1 MLIPRPAPDGAPTG
15 LVGAGAAGDAAVVLA
30 SRTDPE
36 AVAALFDRHAGRIGR
51 YLARRLGEQAAA
63 DLVGETFLVAFR
75 RRYAYDLT
83 RADALPWLYG
93 IATTLVGQHRRE
105 EARRHRLQAA
115 LPVEPVEPF
124 PADRVAE
131 RVAAAAVRR
140 TLLDAV
146 AALRPADRD
155 VLLLISWEQ
164 LSYEQ
169 VAAALDVPVG
179 TVRSRLHRA
188 RRAVRAR
195 LGGVD
200 PTCSEELS

>member
-36 AVAALFDRHAGRIGR
+36 AFAALFDRHAGRIGR

-105 EARRHRLQAA
+105 EARRHRLHLALLPEAA
-115 LPVEPVEPF
+115 EPF
-124 PADRVAE
+124 PAEQVDS
-131 RVAAAAVRR
+131 RVAAAAARR
-140 TLLDAV
+140 ALLDGLAEL
-146 AALRPADRD
+146 APADRD
-155 VLLLISWEQ
+155 VLLLVAWER

-169 VAAALDVPVG
+169 VAAALEIPVG

-188 RRAVRAR
+188 RRI
-195 LGGVD
+195 
-200 PTCSEELS
+200 

>member
-124 PADRVAE
+124 PADRLRSHRRGGRVDHDAAGGRSGGGQRGGGRGARPGRGGGQVRGRRPAGAE
-131 RVAAAAVRR
+131 PVP
-140 TLLDAV
+140 
-146 AALRPADRD
+146 LRPLG
-155 VLLLISWEQ
+155 V
-164 LSYEQ
+164 
-169 VAAALDVPVG
+169 
-179 TVRSRLHRA
+179 
-188 RRAVRAR
+188 R
-195 LGGVD
+195 LGRVRGVVLGGRD
-200 PTCSEELS
+200 